1 MLADAGFPKHPP
13 MDSPIQSTK
22 NPMIRRIRAAAQ
34 GEVSGLMV
42 AEGRRLVREALS
54 ARHPIVE
61 VAWSPKLQATE
72 GGDAI
77 LAELNAGAS
86 RGGYEMHECSD
97 KVLARLSL
105 LSSHQGISVVLRRPV
120 YTFAD
125 LLGDGQAAPLVV
137 VAAGVRDPGNLGA
150 LMRSSEAAG
159 ATGMLVVDGSADP
172 YRDKALRGSSGSVFR
187 LPILAGLGV
196 DTCVERLRS
205 AGLRILVAAD
215 VADARPCWDV
225 DLGLP
230 SALVVGAEGTGVPS
244 GFTDAADERIAVPLA
259 ASVESLNVAVAAGVL
274 LFEARRQRR

>member
-1 MLADAGFPKHPP
+1 
-13 MDSPIQSTK
+13 
-22 NPMIRRIRAAAQ
+22 MIRRIRAAAQ

-72 GGDAI
+72 AGEAI

-86 RGGYEMHECSD
+86 DGEYEMHECSD

-105 LSSHQGISVVLRRPV
+105 LSSHQGVSVVLRRPAC
-120 YTFAD
+120 TFAD
-125 LLGDGQAAPLVV
+125 LLGDGHTAPLVV

-172 YRDKALRGSSGSVFR
+172 YRDKALRGSAGSVFR
-187 LPILAGLGV
+187 LPILAGLEV
-196 DTCVERLRS
+196 EACVESLRT
-205 AGLRILVAAD
+205 AGLRILVAED
-215 VADARPCWDV
+215 VTDARPCWDV
-225 DLGLP
+225 DLSLP
-230 SALVVGAEGTGVPS
+230 SALVLGAEGSGVPN
-244 GFTDAADERIAVPLA
+244 GFAEAADERIAVPLVE
-259 ASVESLNVAVAAGVL
+259 SVESLNVAVAAGVL